1 MPTANLIFCD
11 LYSIPLIP
19 ANRFFDL
26 LRFCLNYSIKHSRL
40 FLPEFKPLTLCL
52 LNQRSNPKATIAP
65 LYFLQIDVLLFPIT
79 DLFQASNTHDYVF
92 EASNASDLR
101 SWLGHIRQCMPEE
114 NLRLVRRCLS
124 FSQGSACVI
133 LFLDCGGGC
142 SVHILKIC
150 SMELSVVTDFSIQI
164 IPHV

>member
-65 LYFLQIDVLLFPIT
+65 LYFLQIDVLLFP
-79 DLFQASNTHDYVF
+79 
-92 EASNASDLR
+92 NASDLR

-164 IPHV
+164 IPHVWLYVSCDCECI